1 MALNGINLALA
12 SSGQEMI
19 WLKTYQILGLTSKSI
34 EENYFAGKA
43 FLPWNR
49 MGNLKSWAGPLNLE
63 ELQYDV
69 DLQHKILEQMTSLG
83 IIPVIP
89 AFNGIV
95 PTELLDLF
103 PNETYY
109 PLRHGFEYSGH
120 EG

>member
-1 MALNGINLALA
+1 
-12 SSGQEMI
+12 
-19 WLKTYQILGLTSKSI
+19 
-34 EENYFAGKA
+34 
-43 FLPWNR
+43 
-49 MGNLKSWAGPLNLE
+49 
-63 ELQYDV
+63 
-69 DLQHKILEQMTSLG
+69 MTSLG

-120 EG
+120 EGLLEIKDDFNYIPPRFIHERILGNSAAQPGPNGQLS